1 MPVMDSK
8 VILIT
13 GAGSGV
19 GRATALMFLSRGWR
33 VVLAGRRVSA
43 LEETVAMSGEYASNA
58 FVFPVDVTS
67 PEQMTALF
75 DASVAHF
82 GRIDVVFNNAGI
94 VRGGAPDELAVDD
107 WNAVLAANVTG
118 TFLGIR
124 EAFRVFKAQ
133 VPQGGRIINN
143 GSLAAHTPRP
153 NAIAYTA
160 SKHAVTGMTK
170 AASLD
175 GRAFDIAVG
184 QLDIG
189 NAESDMTVNMHLG
202 VPQPDG
208 SIVVEPLLA
217 AETVAGAVLHMAEL
231 PLGANVLFMSIMAT
245 KMPFVGRG

>member
-1 MPVMDSK
+1 MEAR

-19 GRATALMFLSRGWR
+19 GRATALRFLARGWR
-33 VVLAGRRVSA
+33 VVLAGRRRNA
-43 LEETVAMSGEYASNA
+43 LEETQAHAGGFSANA
-58 FVFPVDVTS
+58 FVFPVDVTV

-75 DASVAHF
+75 DATIERF
-82 GRIDVVFNNAGI
+82 GQLDVVFNNAGV
-94 VRGGAPDELAVDD
+94 VRGGAPDSISGDD
-107 WNAVLAANVTG
+107 WNAVLSANVTG

-133 VPQGGRIINN
+133 TPMGGRIINN

-184 QLDIG
+184 QIDIG
-189 NAESDMTVNMHLG
+189 NAVSDMTVNMHQG
-202 VPQPDG
+202 VPQSDG
-208 SIVVEPLLA
+208 SLMVEPLLD
-217 AETVAGAVLHMAEL
+217 AETVADAVVHMAEL
-231 PLGANVLFMSIMAT
+231 PLSANVLFMSIMAT

>member
-1 MPVMDSK
+1 MPVMESK

-19 GRATALMFLSRGWR
+19 GRATALKFLRLGWR
-33 VVLAGRRVSA
+33 VVLAGRRRDPLV
-43 LEETVAMSGEYASNA
+43 ETVTLSGCAADMA
-58 FVFPVDVTS
+58 FVYSVDVTVA
-67 PEQMTALF
+67 EQMTALF
-75 DASVAHF
+75 DAAVERF

-94 VRGGAPDELAVDD
+94 VRGGAPDEFAVD
-107 WNAVLAANVTG
+107 
-118 TFLGIR
+118 LGIR
-124 EAFRVFKAQ
+124 EAFRVFKSQ
-133 VPQGGRIINN
+133 SPMGGRIINN

-184 QLDIG
+184 QIDIG
-189 NAESDMTVNMHLG
+189 NAESDMTVNMHKG

-208 SIVVEPLLA
+208 SVVVEPLLA
-217 AETVAGAVLHMAEL
+217 GETVASAVLHMAEL
-231 PLGANVLFMSIMAT
+231 PLEANVLSMSIMAT

>member
-1 MPVMDSK
+1 MESN

-19 GRATALMFLSRGWR
+19 GRATALKFLQLGWR
-33 VVLAGRRVSA
+33 VVLAGRRVNA
-43 LEETVAMSGEYASNA
+43 LEETVALSGCPGEQAM
-58 FVFPVDVTS
+58 VFPVDVTS
-67 PEQMTALF
+67 PEQMKALF
-75 DASVAHF
+75 DVAVERF

-94 VRGGAPDELAVDD
+94 VHGGAPDVLTVDD
-107 WNAVLAANVTG
+107 WNAVMAANVTG

-133 VPQGGRIINN
+133 SPMGGRIINN

-175 GRAFDIAVG
+175 GRAFNIAVG
-184 QLDIG
+184 QIDIG
-189 NAESDMTVNMHLG
+189 NAESDMTVNMHKG

-208 SIVVEPLLA
+208 SILVEPLLA
-217 AETVAGAVLHMAEL
+217 GETVADAVIYMAGL
-231 PLGANVLFMSIMAT
+231 PLEANVLFMSVMAT